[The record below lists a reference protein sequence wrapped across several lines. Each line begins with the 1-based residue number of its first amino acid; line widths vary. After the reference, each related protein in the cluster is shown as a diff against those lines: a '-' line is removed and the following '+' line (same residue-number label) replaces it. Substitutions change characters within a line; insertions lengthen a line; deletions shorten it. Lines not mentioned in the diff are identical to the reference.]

1 MKFAITVAAA
11 LLLSAVAAQSPSP
24 AQWPQGYQPGPPA
37 GGLGGPALGP
47 YSGVQLH
54 AVWGAAEPFGAA
66 VSYKSRSRV
75 VYGPGGGYEAAKIQK
90 VTRVGPGGAS
100 TVEAHTMASRSAGGV
115 HYSGTAFYQE
125 SSPAGPSYTYIDR
138 TGLTGD
144 PYAFVNTHKAA
155 GAGAPFGAVTTSKST
170 FKSIATSPEGAS
182 YAQGHVEHT
191 KVMAGPYGAVHAHEV
206 QSNTAPPPLGTA
218 AADRSKVAV
227 SRTVTVGH
235 ATRYFS
241 VSTLR
246 TRAAYVRESYTG
258 DTFTDAW
265 YGHHASVWRPARWR
279 VASIW
284 VAPPWPVVARFC
296 AVSGPPVVYDY
307 GRTAVIDSG
316 DMYVEGTKVA
326 SAADYADTALAVAD
340 KGRQAKLAEEMEWQP
355 LGVFGLVKGEEQE
368 PQAVLQLA
376 VNKEGII
383 RGNYYDP
390 LADNNMPVYG
400 AVDRT
405 TQRAAWSAG
414 DKKTVVMEAG
424 LRNLTEAETT
434 TLVHYGNTRTRQ
446 MTLVRLQQPQA
457 EER

>member
-1 MKFAITVAAA
+1 MKFAINVAAA
-11 LLLSAVAAQSPSP
+11 LLLSAVASQPPLP
-24 AQWPQGYQPGPPA
+24 AQWPQGYGPGPA
-37 GGLGGPALGP
+37 GGGPALGP
-47 YSGVQLH
+47 YAGVH
-54 AVWGAAEPFGAA
+54 FHETVWGPAPPFAA
-66 VSYKSRSRV
+66 VSAKSKSRV
-75 VYGPGGGYEAAKIQK
+75 VYGPGGGYQAAKIQK

-100 TVEAHTMASRSAGGV
+100 TVEAHKMAFRSAGGV
-115 HYSGTAFYQE
+115 HYAGTAFYQE
-125 SSPAGPSYTYIDR
+125 SSPDGPSYTYVDR

-144 PYAFVNTHKAA
+144 PYAFVHAHKAA
-155 GAGAPFGAVTTSKST
+155 GAGAPFGGAVTTSKSS
-170 FKSIATSPEGAS
+170 FKSMATSPEGA
-182 YAQGHVEHT
+182 AFAHVEHT

-206 QSNTAPPPLGTA
+206 HSATAPPLGTVA
-218 AADRSKVAV
+218 VDRGKVAV
-227 SRTVTVGH
+227 TRTVAVGH
-235 ATRYFS
+235 STRYVS

-246 TRAAYVRESYTG
+246 TRAAYVREAYTG
-258 DTFTDAW
+258 DTFTDGW
-265 YGHHASVWRPARWR
+265 YRLHASAWQPARWR

-284 VAPPWPVVARFC
+284 VAPPWPAVARFC
-296 AVSGPPVVYDY
+296 AVSGPPVVYDF
-307 GRTAVIDSG
+307 GSTAVIDSG
-316 DMYVEGTKVA
+316 EMYLDGTKVA
-326 SAADYADTALAVAD
+326 SAADFADKALAVAD
-340 KGRQAKLAEEMEWQP
+340 SGRQAQLAEEEKWQP
-355 LGVFGLVKGEEQE
+355 LGVFGLVRGEEQE

-376 VNKEGII
+376 VNKDGII